1 MVASQIRDRKRVIP
15 FAAEIGALGVVFG
28 DIGTSPLYALKQGVL
43 AVGGTNFLPTDV
55 LGLLSLITWS
65 IILSVTIKYVMLVLR
80 ADNDGE
86 GGILALV
93 TLLDLNRSAIGLRW
107 YLLAAG
113 RTGRGHADRR
123 WCADA
128 CHVGAVCHRGPGRD
142 RPAAA

>member
-1 MVASQIRDRKRVIP
+1 MFASLRDRTRAVP

-43 AVGGTNFLPTDV
+43 AVGGTNFLASDV

-65 IILSVTIKYVMLVLR
+65 IILSVTVKYVMLVLR

-93 TLLDLNRSAIGLRW
+93 TLLDLHRSAIGLRW

-113 RTGRGHADRR
+113 LLGAAMLIGDGVLTPAISVLS
-123 WCADA
+123 AIEA
-128 CHVGAVCHRGPGRD
+128 CR
-142 RPAAA
+142 